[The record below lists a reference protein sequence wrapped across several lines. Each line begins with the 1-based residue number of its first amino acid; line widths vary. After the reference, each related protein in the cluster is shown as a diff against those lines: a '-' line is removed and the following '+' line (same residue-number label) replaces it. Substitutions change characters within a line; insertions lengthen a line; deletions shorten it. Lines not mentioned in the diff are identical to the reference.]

1 MDNNNDELFGDIE
14 PRKDYTKLIKIIV
27 PVIIIA
33 VIAIYFLTG
42 FYRVEPAEVVLVKR
56 FGEYQKQLGPGL
68 HYHLP
73 YPIESIVIV
82 NVSELRKKEIGFQTI
97 APARY
102 SSRENEAL
110 MLTGDGNIAYAEAVV
125 QYFIS
130 DAEKFAFNLKSD
142 EDIVKSY
149 ASSALREEVAAVT
162 ADEILT
168 VSRNAIAMRTADRV
182 QQELD
187 KLGVG
192 IQIKNVYLQE
202 VSPPQQVIASFDDV
216 NSAKQDREQLIYKAE
231 EYKNEII
238 PKAEGRSNEILNEA
252 EAYARSKVLKAQ
264 GESSRFTSILEEYIN
279 APRVTKTRL
288 YLETVD
294 KVLGESEKII
304 TTNSEDLLK
313 FFDITG
319 YKGGGSQ

>member
-1 MDNNNDELFGDIE
+1 VDNNDDLFGDIE
-14 PRKDYTKLIKIIV
+14 PKKDYTKLIKIIV

-42 FYRVEPAEVVLVKR
+42 FYRVEPAEVGLVKR
-56 FGEYQKQLGPGL
+56 FGEYQKQVGPGL

-97 APARY
+97 SPGRY

-110 MLTGDGNIAYAEAVV
+110 MLTGDGNIVYAEAVV

-142 EDIVKSY
+142 EDVVKNY
-149 ASSALREEVAAVT
+149 TASALREEVAAVT
-162 ADEILT
+162 VDEVLT
-168 VSRNAIAMRTADRV
+168 VSRNVIAQRTAKRV

-187 KLGVG
+187 ELGVG

-202 VSPPQQVIASFDDV
+202 VSPPQQVIAAFDDV

-264 GESSRFTSILEEYIN
+264 GESSRFTSILKEYIN

>member
-1 MDNNNDELFGDIE
+1 MDNNDDLFGDIE
-14 PRKDYTKLIKIIV
+14 PKKDYTKLIKVIV

-33 VIAIYFLTG
+33 IIAIYFLTG
-42 FYRVEPAEVVLVKR
+42 FYRVEPAEVGLVKR
-56 FGEYQKQLGPGL
+56 FGEYKRQVSPGL

-82 NVSELRKKEIGFQTI
+82 NISELRKKEIGFQTI
-97 APARY
+97 SPGRY
-102 SSRENEAL
+102 SSNVNEAL
-110 MLTGDGNIAYAEAVV
+110 MLTGDGNIVYAEAVV
-125 QYFIS
+125 QYYIS

-142 EDIVKSY
+142 ENIVKNY
-149 ASSALREEVAAVT
+149 TASALREEVAAVT
-162 ADEILT
+162 IDEILT
-168 VSRNAIAMRTADRV
+168 VSRNAIAQRTAKRV

-187 KLGVG
+187 ELGVG
-192 IQIKNVYLQE
+192 IHIKNVYLQE
-202 VSPPQQVIASFDDV
+202 VSPPQQVIAAFDDV
-216 NSAKQDREQLIYKAE
+216 NSAKQDKEKLIYQAE
-231 EYKNEII
+231 EYKNEVI
-238 PKAEGRSNEILNEA
+238 PKAEGQAQEILNES

-264 GESSRFTSILEEYIN
+264 GESSRFTSILKEYIN

-294 KVLGESEKII
+294 KVLQDSDKII

-319 YKGGGSQ
+319 YKGGDSQ

>member
-1 MDNNNDELFGDIE
+1 MDNNDDLFGDIE
-14 PRKDYTKLIKIIV
+14 PKRDYTKLIKIIV

-42 FYRVEPAEVVLVKR
+42 FYRVEPAEVGLVKR
-56 FGEYQKQLGPGL
+56 FGEYQKQVGPGL

-97 APARY
+97 SPGRY

-110 MLTGDGNIAYAEAVV
+110 MLTGDGNIVYAEAVI

-130 DAEKFAFNLKSD
+130 DAGKFAFNLKSD

-162 ADEILT
+162 VDEILT
-168 VSRNAIAMRTADRV
+168 VSRNAIALRTASRV

-187 KLGVG
+187 ELGVG
-192 IQIKNVYLQE
+192 IQVKNVYLQE
-202 VSPPQQVIASFDDV
+202 VSPPQQVIAAFDDV
-216 NSAKQDREQLIYKAE
+216 NSAKQDREQFIYKAE

-238 PKAEGRSNEILNEA
+238 PKAEGQANEVLNEA

-264 GESSRFTSILEEYIN
+264 GESSRFTSILKEYRN

>member
-1 MDNNNDELFGDIE
+1 MDNNDDLFGDIE
-14 PRKDYTKLIKIIV
+14 PKKDYTKLIKIMV

-33 VIAIYFLTG
+33 IIAIYFLTG
-42 FYRVEPAEVVLVKR
+42 FYRVEPAEVGLVKR
-56 FGEYQKQLGPGL
+56 FGEYKRQVGPGL

-97 APARY
+97 SPGRY
-102 SSRENEAL
+102 SSNVNEAL
-110 MLTGDGNIAYAEAVV
+110 MLTGDGNIVYAEAVV
-125 QYFIS
+125 QYYIS

-142 EDIVKSY
+142 KTIVKNY
-149 ASSALREEVAAVT
+149 TASALREEVAAVSI
-162 ADEILT
+162 DEILT
-168 VSRNAIAMRTADRV
+168 VSRNAIAQRTAKRV

-187 KLGVG
+187 ELGVG
-192 IQIKNVYLQE
+192 IHIKNVYLQE
-202 VSPPQQVIASFDDV
+202 VSPPQQVIAAFDDV
-216 NSAKQDREQLIYKAE
+216 NSAKQDKEKLIYQAE
-231 EYKNEII
+231 EYKNEVI
-238 PKAEGRSNEILNEA
+238 PKAEGKAQEILNES

-264 GESSRFTSILEEYIN
+264 GESSRFTSILKEYIN

-294 KVLGESEKII
+294 KVLQDSDKII

-319 YKGGGSQ
+319 YKGGDSQ